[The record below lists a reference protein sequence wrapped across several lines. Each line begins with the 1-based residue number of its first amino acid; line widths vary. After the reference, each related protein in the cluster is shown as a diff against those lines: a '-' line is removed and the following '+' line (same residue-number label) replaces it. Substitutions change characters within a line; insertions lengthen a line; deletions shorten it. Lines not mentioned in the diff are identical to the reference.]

1 MEGSVRLTLF
11 GGAVLEANEEPLTG
25 PVSRRYPLAIL
36 SLLATAPSRE
46 LSRGKLVG
54 LLWPESP
61 ETSARNRLNTYV
73 HHIRSELGPE
83 VVASVGDDLRLNAD
97 ALACDVWRFEEALE
111 AGDPDTAVELYRG
124 PFLDGF
130 HLGGSPPF
138 EKRADRI
145 RDRLRRAYLE
155 ALERLA
161 DRAEERGAPAV
172 AADRWRERV
181 GEDPYDSRVVARL
194 MQALDS
200 AGNRA
205 AALRAAREHARL
217 LEEEFGTDP
226 DDEVAD
232 LARQLRQPSGR
243 TGSGSPA
250 AASVEASAVPE
261 GRVARPDE
269 PPGPLSPRSV
279 AVLPFASLGGSE
291 DAELFA
297 VGLYDDLVTELSR
310 LSGLT
315 VISRTSVK
323 RYGDG
328 ERSVPEIARE
338 LGVGTVIEGAVQSSG
353 SRVRLNVQVVDA
365 RTDTHRWSETYD
377 RRLTPEG
384 LFDLQSELAGRIAGT
399 LRSELTSDEEDRIG
413 RTPTGSLDAYRL
425 YVQGRGLL
433 EQRTE
438 DTLPRALDY
447 FLRAVELDDRY
458 APAWSG
464 VADALLI
471 LGFYG
476 IEAPASAPDPETAA
490 RRALDVE
497 PDLAEAHGSLGILR
511 SLRQEGPSA
520 AASLE
525 RAIELEPSH
534 AEAHAW
540 LGWLRLLL
548 GAPEAALEPSRRA
561 VRLNPLGPAFR
572 AYLAESW
579 LANGEPRRAL
589 EESRRAAELQPT
601 YALARYMQGMALHHQ
616 GRLEGAVTA
625 YETSLSLSRAGG
637 SPSPSEVRAA
647 LAVTKAAAGDCSDA
661 REQLTTITAAEEAGD
676 SQAAFSAGLVRAALG
691 DVDAA
696 FEAFARV
703 PVWNSYSTEHLR
715 YFFPEALGAL
725 REDPRH
731 ERLLGDVDR
740 SWGLER

>member
-1 MEGSVRLTLF
+1 MEDSVRLILF
-11 GGAVLEANEEPLTG
+11 GGVVLEVNDEPVTG
-25 PVSRRYPLAIL
+25 PASRRYPLAIL
-36 SLLATAPSRE
+36 SLLATAASRD

-61 ETSARNRLNTYV
+61 ERSARNRLNTYV
-73 HHIRSELGPE
+73 HQIRSGLGPE
-83 VVASVGDDLRLNAD
+83 VVASVGDDLRLSTD
-97 ALACDVWRFEEALE
+97 ALACDVWRFEQALE
-111 AGDPDTAVELYRG
+111 AGDPDAAIELYGG

-138 EKRADRI
+138 EKRVDRI
-145 RDRLRRAYLE
+145 RDRLRRAYLQ

-161 DRAEERGAPAV
+161 DRAEERGEPEV

-181 GEDPYDSRVVARL
+181 GEDPFDSRVVARL
-194 MQALDS
+194 MQALDAS
-200 AGNRA
+200 GNRA

-217 LEEEFGTDP
+217 LEEEFGTAP
-226 DDEVAD
+226 GEEVAD
-232 LARQLRQPSGR
+232 LARRLRRPSGR

-250 AASVEASAVPE
+250 AASVEASAAPE
-261 GRVARPDE
+261 GVSARLDE
-269 PPGPLSPRSV
+269 DHGPPSPRSV
-279 AVLPFASLGGSE
+279 AVLPFTSLGGSE

-297 VGLYDDLVTELSR
+297 LGLHDDLITELSR

-323 RYGDG
+323 RYGEG
-328 ERSVPEIARE
+328 EGSVPQIARE

-353 SRVRLNVQVVDA
+353 SRVRLNVQVIDA
-365 RTDTHRWSETYD
+365 RTDAHRWSETYD
-377 RRLTPEG
+377 RRLTPES
-384 LFDLQSELAGRIAGT
+384 LFDLQSELAGRIVGT
-399 LRSELTSDEEDRIG
+399 LRSELTLDVEDRIG
-413 RTPTGSLDAYRL
+413 KAPTASLDAYRL

-458 APAWSG
+458 ALAWSG

-476 IEAPASAPDPETAA
+476 IEAPASAPHAETAA
-490 RRALDVE
+490 RRALEVE
-497 PDLAEAHGSLGILR
+497 PELAEAHGSLGILH

-525 RAIELEPSH
+525 RAIALEPSH

-540 LGWLRLLL
+540 LGWLRLLI
-548 GAPEAALEPSRRA
+548 GEPEAALEPSRRA

-579 LANGEPRRAL
+579 LANGEPQRAL
-589 EESRRAAELQPT
+589 EESRRAGELQPT
-601 YALARYMQGMALHHQ
+601 YALAHYMQGLALHHL
-616 GRLEGAVTA
+616 GRLERAVTA
-625 YETSLSLSRAGG
+625 YETSLSLSRPGG
-637 SPSPSEVRAA
+637 TPSPAEVRAA
-647 LAVTKAAAGDCSDA
+647 LAVTKASAGDRSDA
-661 REQLTTITAAEEAGD
+661 RELLTVISDAEEAGD

-691 DVDAA
+691 GIDDA
-696 FEAFARV
+696 FESFARV
-703 PVWNSYSTEHLR
+703 SVWNSYSTEHLR
-715 YFFPEALGAL
+715 YFFPETLGPL

-740 SWGLER
+740 SWGLEG